1 MENKSGPCYIIRIDY
16 IFCCALRKVVNN
28 MSGLWSRGYN
38 GDCRDCFYYPDNF
51 HRSIYQDGYKC
62 DYSGEYFD
70 DRYGEQ
76 CHCFYDLA
84 EVKAAEEKRERQ
96 ENALKGIILADGVA
110 ESQVYEECNSYE
122 RSDSSGG
129 WFILCSLIVV
139 GSLITIAEKQI
150 NHTFF
155 WPVGSW
161 SISYIIATII
171 SVVANKKF
179 NRVTLI
185 FLPIILTII
194 FMIIM
199 SLATGN
205 NYFSIWLYQPDLGA
219 YKRMYIFN

>member
-1 MENKSGPCYIIRIDY
+1 
-16 IFCCALRKVVNN
+16 

-38 GDCRDCFYYPDNF
+38 GDCRDCAYYRDNF

-70 DRYGEQ
+70 DQYGEQ

-96 ENALKGIILADGVA
+96 ENALKGIILANGVA
-110 ESQVYEECNSYE
+110 ESQAHEECNSYE

-129 WFILCSLIVV
+129 WFIFCSLIVV

-150 NHTFF
+150 NYTFF
-155 WPVGSW
+155 WPLGSW

-185 FLPIILTII
+185 YLPIILTII

>member
-1 MENKSGPCYIIRIDY
+1 
-16 IFCCALRKVVNN
+16 

-38 GDCRDCFYYPDNF
+38 GDCRDCAYYCDNF

-96 ENALKGIILADGVA
+96 ENALKGIILANGVA
-110 ESQVYEECNSYE
+110 ESQAHEECNSYE

-155 WPVGSW
+155 WPLGSW

-171 SVVANKKF
+171 SVFANKKF

-185 FLPIILTII
+185 YLPIILTII

-219 YKRMYIFN
+219 YKRMHIFN

>member
-1 MENKSGPCYIIRIDY
+1 
-16 IFCCALRKVVNN
+16 

-38 GDCRDCFYYPDNF
+38 GDCRDCAYYRDNF

-70 DRYGEQ
+70 DQYGEQ

-96 ENALKGIILADGVA
+96 ENALKGIILANGVA
-110 ESQVYEECNSYE
+110 ESQAHEECNSYE

-155 WPVGSW
+155 WPLGSW
-161 SISYIIATII
+161 SISYIIAIII
-171 SVVANKKF
+171 SLVTNKKF

-185 FLPIILTII
+185 YLPTMLKII

-205 NYFSIWLYQPDLGA
+205 NYFSIWLYQPDLDA